1 MADLS
6 ISQVREKFPQYS
18 DMSDEQLAQGL
29 HKKYYSDM
37 PFDAFSQKIGLKREQ
52 MPMYDPMGGV
62 TGYTEAK
69 APVSQQVRQFERRE
83 GPFGYAKE
91 FGKGGIASAV
101 GAIPEMTVNLPSSLQ
116 ALGTMGARKVGL
128 PDLGIPEIPRVGY
141 GVPEASKYL
150 FGEPKGEIA
159 TGMRTAGEV
168 LGIPGLPTGV
178 SAIGKVAS
186 TVARPFKYGA
196 ELVTTARGK
205 QAREAAEALRG
216 ETRTLAEEK
225 RLAQEST
232 VAAEQE
238 RIAGLETAEREVMQS
253 SQEQLRRIGAAQEQ
267 IANREAIAAERA
279 QRRAGTSLDEK
290 GRVISGQTMEQ
301 LRAAAL
307 ARTRDRVQSELTKA
321 KEAGLSEAEAASHL
335 ADTEGRVARADQAV
349 QAIEQ
354 RIMSGER
361 MAPEQF
367 GSMLQNAARTLL
379 ETGLAVREKL
389 SGFGP
394 AIRSAGE
401 ALIVPTKSMS
411 TRIEQ
416 IIKSARDPA
425 IVKPLEEIKGLL
437 SNGEGKKKVLSLSI
451 EQADSL
457 RKMLDRVTRTKQI
470 QYANGTAGDA
480 AAAIHHVSELKD
492 LLVSAAGNAHKP
504 YKAALEKFRELSRPL
519 DIVQRKGALRK
530 VVDVDNLSQDL
541 LRGSA
546 EIAGAVIRR
555 AKEGHPVFN
564 RLLEID
570 PNIKNGARAYFNRE
584 LFGRDR
590 VPTTD
595 RLRGFLQE
603 NEGVLRQL
611 GLSEEFGTIA
621 NARAAGERALDAV
634 RAELTQAKAGLKQAT
649 AAERAQQK
657 AVTEAER
664 VRSAAVKRQAEAEKS
679 AVTSEEIKT
688 QTQLRAKEAEARL
701 AKQAGGVEKET
712 REAIAPIRTR
722 MGEAAVSAEKAGA
735 KAEAIAKDLSDL
747 SRADPKNAV
756 AKAKDIVNTFKK
768 ELSTSQYDDLMRQIQ
783 MAENAYGKTEEARAM
798 IVKILKGVGIGSGV
812 IWGGGKILGS
822 MGD

>member
-69 APVSQQVRQFERRE
+69 APISKETREFERRE

-91 FGKGGIASAV
+91 FTKGGIASAV
-101 GAIPEMTVNLPSSLQ
+101 GAIPELTVNLPSSLQ
-116 ALGTMGARKVGL
+116 ALGTMGARAAGV
-128 PDLGIPEIPRVGY
+128 PELGIPEIPRVGY

-150 FGEPKGEIA
+150 FGEPKGSVA

-168 LGIPGLPTGV
+168 LGIPGMPTGI
-178 SAIGKVAS
+178 SALSKAAS

-196 ELVTTARGK
+196 ELVSTTRGK
-205 QAREAAEALRG
+205 QAREAAESLRG

-253 SQEQLRRIGAAQEQ
+253 SQEQLRRIGSAQEQ
-267 IANREAIAAERA
+267 IANREAVAAERA
-279 QRRAGTSLDEK
+279 ARRAGLPPEAMGD
-290 GRVISGQTMEQ
+290 V
-301 LRAAAL
+301 RAAAL

-321 KEAGLSEAEAASHL
+321 KEAGFSEAEAASHL
-335 ADTEGRVARADQAV
+335 ADTEGRVARADQTV

-367 GSMLQNAARTLL
+367 GSMLQDAARTLL

-389 SGFGP
+389 SGFGS

-401 ALIVPTKSMS
+401 GLIVPTKSIS
-411 TRIEQ
+411 GRIDQ
-416 IIKSARDPA
+416 IIKNVRDPA
-425 IVKPLEEIKGLL
+425 IIKPLEEIKNQL
-437 SNGEGKKKVLSLSI
+437 SNGEGKKKILSLSI

-457 RKMLDRVTRTKQI
+457 RKMLNRVITTKQI

-530 VVDVDNLSQDL
+530 VVDVDQLSQDL

-555 AKEGHPVFN
+555 AKEGHPVFT
-564 RLLEID
+564 RLLEVD
-570 PNIKNGARAYFNRE
+570 PNIRNGARAYFNRE

-621 NARAAGERALDAV
+621 NARAAGERAVEAV
-634 RAELTQAKAGLKQAT
+634 KLELTQAKTGLKQAT
-649 AAERAQQK
+649 AAERAQQR

-664 VRSAAVKRQAEAEKS
+664 VRSAAVKRQAEAEKT
-679 AVTSEEIKT
+679 AIAPEKIAKEADI
-688 QTQLRAKEAEARL
+688 RAKEAETRL
-701 AKQAGGVEKET
+701 AKQAAGVEKEAAKT
-712 REAIAPIRTR
+712 VGEIRGR
-722 MGEAAVSAEKAGA
+722 MGEAQMTVEKAA
-735 KAEAIAKDLSDL
+735 AREREISQSLERLSIASPKDAASEAG
-747 SRADPKNAV
+747 R
-756 AKAKDIVNTFKK
+756 IVESFSK
-768 ELSTSQYDDLMRQIQ
+768 ELSPEQYGNLIRQIQ
-783 MAENAYGKTEEARAM
+783 MVDNAYGKTEQARKALLR
-798 IVKILKGVGIGSGV
+798 IVAAGVTVGLLGGTAASAGRYIINQLPFSG
-812 IWGGGKILGS
+812 
-822 MGD
+822 D

>member
-1 MADLS
+1 MPIIDPFDTPSSGGKTIVDPFEAAPTPAPAAAPAVEPESAMQTPVERAQERKGYRARLAGVGEMGPGVSDFSKPALEGGLGQQALGILQGAPFAPYAAIAGLPGINRIAPS
-6 ISQVREKFPQYS
+6 GQKVLETIYGKGQTPAETSGRES
-18 DMSDEQLAQGL
+18 GMMLGAG
-29 HKKYYSDM
+29 
-37 PFDAFSQKIGLKREQ
+37 PFDAPLLR
-52 MPMYDPMGGV
+52 
-62 TGYTEAK
+62 
-69 APVSQQVRQFERRE
+69 
-83 GPFGYAKE
+83 
-91 FGKGGIASAV
+91 
-101 GAIPEMTVNLPSSLQ
+101 
-116 ALGTMGARKVGL
+116 ALGT
-128 PDLGIPEIPRVGY
+128 
-141 GVPEASKYL
+141 
-150 FGEPKGEIA
+150 
-159 TGMRTAGEV
+159 TAGV
-168 LGIPGLPTGV
+168 
-178 SAIGKVAS
+178 VAK
-186 TVARPFKYGA
+186 PFKYGA
-196 ELVTTARGK
+196 EIVSTARGK
-205 QAREAAEALRG
+205 GAREAAEAIRG
-216 ETRTLAEEK
+216 EARGLAEEK
-225 RLAQEST
+225 KLGQQATIAQ
-232 VAAEQE
+232 EQE
-238 RIAGLETAEREVMQS
+238 RIANLETAEREVMQS

-279 QRRAGTSLDEK
+279 ARRAGLPPEAMGD
-290 GRVISGQTMEQ
+290 V
-301 LRAAAL
+301 RAAAL

-367 GSMLQNAARTLL
+367 GAMLQNASRTLL
-379 ETGLAVREKL
+379 ETGLAAREKL

-416 IIKSARDPA
+416 IIKSSRDPA

-504 YKAALEKFRELSRPL
+504 YKTALEKFRELSRPL

-530 VVDVDNLSQDL
+530 VVDVDSLSQDL

-611 GLSEEFGTIA
+611 GLSEEFATIA
-621 NARAAGERALDAV
+621 NARAAGERAVEAV
-634 RAELTQAKAGLKQAT
+634 KLELTQAKAGVKQAT

-657 AVTEAER
+657 VVSEAER
-664 VRSAAVKRQAEAEKS
+664 VRNAAVKRQAEAEKA
-679 AVTSEEIKT
+679 AVTPEKIAT
-688 QTQLRAKEAEARL
+688 QAELRAKEAEIRLGKEARGIEK
-701 AKQAGGVEKET
+701 ATKET
-712 REAIAPIRTR
+712 VDPIRAR
-722 MGEAAVSAEKAGA
+722 IGEAAVSSEKAA
-735 KAEAIAKDLSDL
+735 SKAAEIEKSLERLAIVDPRNAASEASK
-747 SRADPKNAV
+747 
-756 AKAKDIVNTFKK
+756 IVESFRK
-768 ELSTSQYDDLMRQIQ
+768 ELSTEQYGNLIRQIK
-783 MAENAYGKTEEARAM
+783 MVEDAYGATDVARKQLLT
-798 IVKILKGVGIGSGV
+798 IVASGASVGILGGSAASAGRWL
-812 IWGGGKILGS
+812 INRLPS
-822 MGD
+822 AGD

>member
-37 PFDAFSQKIGLKREQ
+37 PFDAFSQKIGLKSKQETPYMSSAELQGQRKGYRARLAGVGEMTPETKSFEKPALEGGLGQQLLGVAEGAPLGLYSAIAGLPGARSVLPSGEKVAEKFYKPVEEFFGITDTPAKKSGRESG
-52 MPMYDPMGGV
+52 MMLG
-62 TGYTEAK
+62 A
-69 APVSQQVRQFERRE
+69 
-83 GPFGYAKE
+83 GPFDA
-91 FGKGGIASAV
+91 
-101 GAIPEMTVNLPSSLQ
+101 TLLR
-116 ALGTMGARKVGL
+116 ALGT
-128 PDLGIPEIPRVGY
+128 
-141 GVPEASKYL
+141 
-150 FGEPKGEIA
+150 
-159 TGMRTAGEV
+159 TAGV
-168 LGIPGLPTGV
+168 
-178 SAIGKVAS
+178 VAK
-186 TVARPFKYGA
+186 PFKYGA
-196 ELVTTARGK
+196 EIVSTARGK
-205 QAREAAEALRG
+205 GAREAAEAIRG
-216 ETRTLAEEK
+216 EARGLAEEK
-225 RLAQEST
+225 QLGQQD
-232 VAAEQE
+232 VVKAEKD
-238 RIAGLETAEREVMQS
+238 RIAGLEDAEREIMQS
-253 SQEQLRRIGAAQEQ
+253 SQEELRRIGTAQEQ

-279 QRRAGTSLDEK
+279 QRRAGTTLDEK
-290 GRVISGQTMEQ
+290 GRVIGGQTMEQ

-307 ARTRDRVQSELTKA
+307 TKTRDRVQSELVKA
-321 KEAGLSEAEAASHL
+321 REAGLSEAEAASHL
-335 ADTEGRVARADQAV
+335 SDTEGRVARADQAV

-367 GSMLQNAARTLL
+367 GAMLQNASRTLL
-379 ETGLAVREKL
+379 ETGLAAREKL

-401 ALIVPTKSMS
+401 ALIVPTKSMF

-416 IIKSARDPA
+416 IIKSTRDPA

-504 YKAALEKFRELSRPL
+504 YKTALEKFRELSRPL

-611 GLSEEFGTIA
+611 GLSEEFATIA
-621 NARAAGERALDAV
+621 NARAAGERAVEAV
-634 RAELTQAKAGLKQAT
+634 KLELTQAKTGLKQAT

-657 AVTEAER
+657 AVSEAEK
-664 VRSAAVKRQAEAEKS
+664 VRGFAVKRQAEAEKA
-679 AVTSEEIKT
+679 AVTPEKIAT
-688 QTQLRAKEAEARL
+688 QAELRAKEAEIRLGKEAR
-701 AKQAGGVEKET
+701 GVEKATKET
-712 REAIAPIRTR
+712 VDPIRAR
-722 MGEAAVSAEKAGA
+722 IGEAAVSSEKAA
-735 KAEAIAKDLSDL
+735 SKAAEIEKSLERLANVDPRNAASEASK
-747 SRADPKNAV
+747 
-756 AKAKDIVNTFKK
+756 IVESFRK
-768 ELSTSQYDDLMRQIQ
+768 ELSTEQYGNLIRQIK
-783 MAENAYGKTEEARAM
+783 MVEDAYGATDAARKQLLT
-798 IVKILKGVGIGSGV
+798 IVAAGAGVGILGGSAASAGRWL
-812 IWGGGKILGS
+812 INRLPS
-822 MGD
+822 AGD

>member
-37 PFDAFSQKIGLKREQ
+37 PFDAFSQKIGLKSKQETPYMSSAELQGQRKGYRARLAGVGEVTPETKGFEKPALEGGLGQ
-52 MPMYDPMGGV
+52 QLLGVAEGAPLGLYSAIAGFPGARMVLPSGEKVAEKVYKPVEEFFGV
-62 TGYTEAK
+62 TDTPAK
-69 APVSQQVRQFERRE
+69 KSGRE
-83 GPFGYAKE
+83 SGMMLGAGPFDA
-91 FGKGGIASAV
+91 
-101 GAIPEMTVNLPSSLQ
+101 TLLR
-116 ALGTMGARKVGL
+116 ALGT
-128 PDLGIPEIPRVGY
+128 
-141 GVPEASKYL
+141 
-150 FGEPKGEIA
+150 
-159 TGMRTAGEV
+159 TAGV
-168 LGIPGLPTGV
+168 
-178 SAIGKVAS
+178 VAK
-186 TVARPFKYGA
+186 PFKYGA
-196 ELVTTARGK
+196 EIVSTARGK
-205 QAREAAEALRG
+205 GAREAAEAIRG
-216 ETRTLAEEK
+216 EARGLAEEK
-225 RLAQEST
+225 QLGQQA
-232 VAAEQE
+232 VVKAEKD
-238 RIAGLETAEREVMQS
+238 RIAGLEDAEREVMQS
-253 SQEQLRRIGAAQEQ
+253 SQEQLRRIGTAQEQ

-279 QRRAGTSLDEK
+279 QRRAGTTLDEK
-290 GRVISGQTMEQ
+290 GRVIGGQTMEQ

-307 ARTRDRVQSELTKA
+307 TKTRDRVQSELVKA
-321 KEAGLSEAEAASHL
+321 REAGLSEAEAASHL

-367 GSMLQNAARTLL
+367 GAMLQNASRTLL
-379 ETGLAVREKL
+379 ETGLAAREKL

-492 LLVSAAGNAHKP
+492 DFLVPAAGNAHKP
-504 YKAALEKFRELSRPL
+504 YKTALEKFRKLSRPL

-530 VVDVDNLSQDL
+530 VVDVDSLSQDL

-570 PNIKNGARAYFNRE
+570 RNIKNGARAYFNRE

-611 GLSEEFGTIA
+611 GLSEEFATIA
-621 NARAAGERALDAV
+621 NARAAGERAVEAV
-634 RAELTQAKAGLKQAT
+634 KLELTQAKAGLKQAT

-657 AVTEAER
+657 VVSEAER
-664 VRSAAVKRQAEAEKS
+664 VRSAAVKRQAEAEKA
-679 AVTSEEIKT
+679 AVTPEKIAT
-688 QTQLRAKEAEARL
+688 QAELRAKEAEIRLGKEAR
-701 AKQAGGVEKET
+701 GVEKAT
-712 REAIAPIRTR
+712 KEAVDPIRSR
-722 MGEAAVSAEKAGA
+722 MGEAALSKQEAAA

-747 SRADPKNAV
+747 SRSDPKNAV

-783 MAENAYGKTEEARAM
+783 MAENAYGKTEKARAM
-798 IVKILKGVGIGSGV
+798 IVKILKGVGIGGAT

-822 MGD
+822 MIGD